1 MVGVKAGAITIGGLS
16 LGTVITITSIGYQ
29 MYSAN
34 KMKKKMRAQ
43 MAAAAAEAEKRKGF
57 RLPTRGEITYLPVA
71 YGKQMVGGVEAAH
84 RTNNTYPGGSG
95 GTVFSTD
102 FNSSSQSGSKNE
114 FLGVQVALC
123 HSGIEGVV
131 DVDVNESRFNY
142 VKAKFNHRFHTYS
155 TGGTADSA
163 STNFGFP
170 STNKFSNCAW
180 VSSFYKL
187 NRDEVNYNGI
197 PQSQFILKGQKIHSI
212 VRSGSVGNYTYAL
225 SASKTF
231 SNNPALVLLDYLIS
245 SEYGRGLPVVNNVP
259 PDIDLETFYHAAEVC
274 NTTVKTAAVIGGRVN
289 GVKPFQEYSSLSQ
302 FPNITSG
309 TSAPADE
316 NRTAEDLG
324 GYIYK
329 AADTGIFYSW
339 SGGSYSITTVNTRNL
354 PLYECN
360 MSLDTSASIR
370 TNIESIL
377 DTMGLAEL
385 TWSSEGKYKLLLE
398 YPQQTAAEISAGSNE
413 CAAVLA
419 LVAPEHRF
427 TEDDV
432 INKELEISWPAAND
446 RYNQVTVQFANEHED
461 FKEDSITFPK
471 TGSSVHNTF
480 LTEDN
485 QQPFTADISGTGITD
500 PYHALAKAEQEVRQS
515 REMKTMSITVGT
527 AGFSL
532 EPGDYI
538 SLYSSLAGIGASVS
552 NPEVFKIFSVKF
564 QDNLTVKLEAYCFKH
579 TMLAWNVPD
588 HIAYISPPEF
598 DFTVEDP
605 TNFSTTPGTL
615 IGADGTVIPYVD
627 VAWNHTGAY
636 QFELQ
641 YKKTTDSNYTS
652 VFTRL
657 TSHRILNTETGVD
670 YDIRVR
676 ASNASGSTSAGYAS
690 TTTTVNAK
698 TTAPG
703 APTFVS
709 GNVVGIYKGFD
720 ISWIPPNDKDY
731 SGVEIWE
738 SPDNIFSNAVK
749 VGTSIGSSFV
759 RNNLGTN
766 VTKFYWVRS
775 VDTTGNFSGYIGPQ
789 TATTEFIDNNSF
801 ETGIRDL
808 FEDQGLN
815 AIVSVSSL
823 PTSPAPSA
831 GDTVFLTT
839 DGKLYRYSGS
849 AWVVILSEVDGADI
863 TGTISETQ
871 ISDNAITTDKI
882 AANAITGSK
891 ITANTITSGLLAT
904 SGIITN
910 TAQINDGIITNA
922 KIGNLAV
929 DAAKITDLTV
939 SRIKITDGAVA
950 DLGVT
955 SAGNRTITRPY
966 LTPMPGTSINGY
978 GSHNILHTLTVPVV
992 QSVPIFFNFFM
1003 VYREAGGAYGLPVN
1017 TKFHEVQVTLQRV
1030 INGVAQTSSYVSAV
1044 VNTQSFYRPNGYF
1057 RGGSGQ
1063 FSVNDVA
1070 VPTSSGNHTF
1080 QVKLAGAVKNMSNG
1094 ETDYTSANENR
1105 TLIYRS
1111 FFSIQ
1116 SIVK

>member
-1 MVGVKAGAITIGGLS
+1 MGAITIAGMS
-16 LGTVITITSIGYQ
+16 VSTFITVASIGYQ
-29 MYSAN
+29 LYSAN
-34 KMKKKMRAQ
+34 KMKKKMKAQ
-43 MAAAAAEAEKRKGF
+43 QAAAAAEAEKRKGF
-57 RLPTRGEITYLPVA
+57 KLPIRGEITYLPVA
-71 YGKQMVGGVEAAH
+71 YGKQMLGGVEAAH

-95 GTVFSTD
+95 GTAFSNN
-102 FNSSSQSGSKNE
+102 FSSGSQSGSKNE
-114 FLGVQVALC
+114 FLGVQTALC

-131 DVDVNESRFNY
+131 DVDVNESRYNY
-142 VKAKFNHRFHTYS
+142 TKAKFNHRFHTYS

-180 VSSFYKL
+180 VSGFYKL
-187 NRDEVNYNGI
+187 DRDEVNYNGI

-274 NTTVKTAAVIGGRVN
+274 NTTVRTAAVIGGRVN

-316 NRTAEDLG
+316 NRTAEDLA

-329 AADTGIFYSW
+329 ATDTGIFYSW

-370 TNIESIL
+370 ENIESIL

-398 YPQQTAAEISAGSNE
+398 YPTTAAQT
-413 CAAVLA
+413 LA

-432 INKELEISWPAAND
+432 VNKELEINWPAAND

-485 QQPFTADISGTGITD
+485 QQPFTADISGAGITD

-527 AGFSL
+527 SGFSL

-579 TMLAWNVPD
+579 TMLAWNVND
-588 HIAYISPPEF
+588 DIAYVSPPEF
-598 DFTVEDP
+598 DFTVDEP

-615 IGADGTVIPYVD
+615 IGADGTVTPYVD
-627 VAWNHTGAY
+627 VTWNHTGAY

-676 ASNASGSTSAGYAS
+676 ASNASGITSAGYAS
-690 TTTTVNAK
+690 ATTTVTAK
-698 TTAPG
+698 TTNPG
-703 APTFVS
+703 VPTFVS

-720 ISWIPPNDKDY
+720 ISWTPPNDKDY

-738 SPDNIFSNAVK
+738 SPNNIFSNAVK

-766 VTKFYWVRS
+766 VTKFYWIRS
-775 VDTTGNFSGYIGPQ
+775 VDTTGNFSAYVGPQ
-789 TATTEFIDNNSF
+789 SATTEFIDNNSF

-863 TGTISETQ
+863 TGTISGTQ
-871 ISDNAITTDKI
+871 ISDNAITTNKI

-891 ITANTITSGLLAT
+891 ITANTITGGLLAT
-904 SGIITN
+904 SGIISQS
-910 TAQINDGIITNA
+910 AQINNGVISNA
-922 KIGNLAV
+922 QIGNLAV
-929 DAAKITDLTV
+929 DAAKISDLTV
-939 SRIKITDGAVA
+939 SRIKIVDGAVA

-955 SAGNRTITRPY
+955 SGGNRTITRPY
-966 LTPMPGTSINGY
+966 MTPMPMTSINGY
-978 GSHNILHTLTVPVV
+978 AGSNVLHTLTVPVV

-1003 VYREAGGAYGLPVN
+1003 VYREAVYINGPYVLPYN

-1030 INGVAQTSSYVSAV
+1030 INGVAQNSSYVSAV
-1044 VNTQSFYRPNGYF
+1044 VNTQRFYRPNGYF

-1063 FSVNDVA
+1063 FSVNDIA

-1080 QVKLAGAVKNMSNG
+1080 QVKLVGVVKNMSNG
-1094 ETDYTSANENR
+1094 MTDYTSVYENSTR
-1105 TLIYRS
+1105 IYRS